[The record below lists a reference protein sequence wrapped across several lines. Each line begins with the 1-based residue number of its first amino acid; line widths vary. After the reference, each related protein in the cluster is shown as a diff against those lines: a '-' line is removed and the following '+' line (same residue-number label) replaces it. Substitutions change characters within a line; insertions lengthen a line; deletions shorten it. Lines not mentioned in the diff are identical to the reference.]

1 MDGLI
6 EMRRV
11 TQLGFLVVNKPKPK
25 PKREIQQINLNN
37 FLKRLEE
44 HRFVNTVE
52 TTSFEDILIALPS
65 ITGVYGETTYQTVGS
80 LLRMEIKR
88 TNYALLSMQWNT
100 KDIGFGSYNRS
111 KNSWIFLFDYG
122 CNKTYVFLQKS
133 LTYNS
138 ELEIWES
145 SDMNYWG

>member
-1 MDGLI
+1 
-6 EMRRV
+6 MRRV
-11 TQLGFLVVNKPKPK
+11 KQLGFLVVNKPKPK

-37 FLKRLEE
+37 FLKRLKE

-65 ITGVYGETTYQTVGS
+65 ITGVYGKTTYQTVGS

-88 TNYALLSMQWNT
+88 INRALLSIQWNT

-122 CNKTYVFLQKS
+122 CNQTYVFVDRTTS
-133 LTYNS
+133 FET
-138 ELEIWES
+138 ELSIWES
-145 SDMNYWG
+145 SDVNYWG

>member
-1 MDGLI
+1 
-6 EMRRV
+6 MRRV
-11 TQLGFLVVNKPKPK
+11 KQLGFLVVNKPKPK

-37 FLKRLEE
+37 FLKRLKE

-88 TNYALLSMQWNT
+88 INRALLSIQWNT

-122 CNKTYVFLQKS
+122 CNQTYVFVDRTTS
-133 LTYNS
+133 FET
-138 ELEIWES
+138 ELSIWES
-145 SDMNYWG
+145 SDVNYWG

>member
-1 MDGLI
+1 
-6 EMRRV
+6 MRRV

-37 FLKRLEE
+37 FLKRLKE
-44 HRFVNTVE
+44 HRFVNTVD
-52 TTSFEDILIALPS
+52 TTSLEDILIALPN

-88 TNYALLSMQWNT
+88 INRALLSIQWNT

-111 KNSWIFLFDYG
+111 KNSWIFLFDYQR
-122 CNKTYVFLQKS
+122 NQTYVFVNKK
-133 LTYNS
+133 TFFET
-138 ELEIWES
+138 ELEIWEN
-145 SDMNYWG
+145 SDVNYWG

>member
-1 MDGLI
+1 MGGLI
-6 EMRRV
+6 KMRRV

-37 FLKRLEE
+37 FLKRLKE
-44 HRFVNTVE
+44 HRFVNTID
-52 TTSFEDILIALPS
+52 TTSLEDILIALPH

-88 TNYALLSMQWNT
+88 INRSLLSMQWNT

-111 KNSWIFLFDYG
+111 KNSWIFLFDYQR
-122 CNKTYVFLQKS
+122 NQTYVFVRKTLA
-133 LTYNS
+133 YES
-138 ELEIWES
+138 ELSIWED
-145 SDMNYWG
+145 SDVNYWG